1 MKKDVNLIKALQQI
15 SDDRNIS
22 EETIIEALKE
32 ALTKAY
38 RNHIDIQDVEVR
50 VDIDEKSGAI
60 EVFHRRLI
68 VENVEDDEL
77 EISLEDARKLN
88 ENYEIGQFVDEP
100 VDYHEFG
107 RKAVVLAK
115 NVMKQKTREAQKQA
129 VYDEY
134 CDKLEEMVSGVV
146 ETVEDKFCLVNI
158 GKTIG
163 LMPKVAQIPGEVYH
177 EGQTIKVVISDVNK
191 ETKGAQVL
199 VSRADAAFVKRL
211 FEKEVPEIY
220 QGIIE
225 IKAIAREAGERTKIA
240 VYSKNENID
249 PIGACIGPKGS
260 RVQGIIDE
268 IRGEKIDIFQWSDD
282 VTELIKNALA
292 PAEIRAVIPNPE
304 KRGLMV
310 IVDEDQLS
318 LAIGKKG
325 KNARLA
331 VKLTG
336 QTIDIKSVEDAE
348 TMGIDWQAIAKA
360 EIERVQ
366 AEKAEERAIRQ
377 QELFKELQTREE
389 EAEFSDEL
397 LGDDEIIEEFIPEH
411 EKTVEVTAETVE
423 PEKTAEEVAAEKAKK
438 AAKKAVE
445 DAAREAAEKEALEL
459 EAAAREAKQRKKQ
472 KSIEAEIEEK
482 RSYVSKFEDIAGAK
496 KEDSKPVSKKRR
508 KNNND
513 DVELGS
519 DEGYISK
526 PTHNPNQQA
535 SSLKPIY
542 TEEELAEIEAQQA
555 EEEEK
560 DWINEDIDFDEY
572 DEYYDDEN

>member
-482 RSYVSKFEDIAGAK
+482 RSYVSKFENIAGAK